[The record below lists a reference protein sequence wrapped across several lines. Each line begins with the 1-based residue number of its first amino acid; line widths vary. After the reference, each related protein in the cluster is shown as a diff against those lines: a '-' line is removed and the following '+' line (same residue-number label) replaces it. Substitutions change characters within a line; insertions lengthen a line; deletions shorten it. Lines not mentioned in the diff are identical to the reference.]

1 MSTGATMSKPNK
13 PPGGADIV
21 YAPNSPLLVQAN
33 KPPLKLIKY
42 QNYGLKRLK
51 QNKEIRNTSK

>member
-1 MSTGATMSKPNK
+1 MSKPNK

-21 YAPNSPLLVQAN
+21 YAPNSPLLAQAN
-33 KPPLKLIKY
+33 KPPLKLVKY
-42 QNYGLKRLK
+42 QNHGLKRLK

>member
-1 MSTGATMSKPNK
+1 MSKPIK
-13 PPGGADIV
+13 PAVGADIV

-33 KPPLKLIKY
+33 KPPLKFVKY

>member
-1 MSTGATMSKPNK
+1 MSKPIK
-13 PPGGADIV
+13 SAIGADIV
-21 YAPNSPLLVQAN
+21 YAPNSPLLAQAS

-51 QNKEIRNTSK
+51 QNKEIRNRSK